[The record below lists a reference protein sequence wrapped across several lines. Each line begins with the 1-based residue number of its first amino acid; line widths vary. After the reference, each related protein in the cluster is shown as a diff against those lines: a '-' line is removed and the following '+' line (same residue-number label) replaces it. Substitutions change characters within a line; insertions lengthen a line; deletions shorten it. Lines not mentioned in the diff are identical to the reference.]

1 MQQLSFLKPSKK
13 EHGGAHSLG
22 RRRSR
27 RPMDTKKPLHI
38 TLRSDLAFGS
48 RSLLRHRPLI
58 LRIVG
63 KASRRFHVRVYKTAA
78 CRNHLHFLIRGHK
91 RSDLQNFFRVVAG
104 HIAQE
109 ILREFPLPALGR
121 GGAPGRAEDS
131 HKGCSK
137 NRRKFWALLL
147 YSRVLTWGREFRTVV
162 HYILQNTLEALYL
175 VAYKPRRPRINSS
188 A

>member
-1 MQQLSFLKPSKK
+1 M
-13 EHGGAHSLG
+13 
-22 RRRSR
+22 
-27 RPMDTKKPLHI
+27 HI

-63 KASRRFHVRVYKTAA
+63 KASRRFHVRVYKAA
-78 CRNHLHFLIRGHK
+78 ICRNHLHFLIREHK

-121 GGAPGRAEDS
+121 GGAAGGSGGQPQGLLEKPAEVL
-131 HKGCSK
+131 G
-137 NRRKFWALLL
+137 FVALLAGTCLGAGVPNCGPL
-147 YSRVLTWGREFRTVV
+147 YPAKYVGS
-162 HYILQNTLEALYL
+162 ILSHRLSTSETQNQQQCVIHKKKKEAR
-175 VAYKPRRPRINSS
+175 K
-188 A
+188 